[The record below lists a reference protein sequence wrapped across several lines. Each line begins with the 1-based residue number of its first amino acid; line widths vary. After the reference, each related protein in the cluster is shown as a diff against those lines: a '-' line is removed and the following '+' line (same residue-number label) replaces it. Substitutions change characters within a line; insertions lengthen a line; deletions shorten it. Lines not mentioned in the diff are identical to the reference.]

1 MNAVTPGLVI
11 DIEARINKLERGLK
25 QANDRQR
32 RAAGEMERRA
42 QQSARKIEQTYAG
55 MSNGIGASFAKLPVM
70 LKGVALPLIGGAG
83 LAAGAQQIRQT
94 VRGIA
99 ELGDE
104 AKRAGVEVEAF
115 QRWRYVAEQ
124 NRIGVDALTDGF
136 KELSLRADEV
146 IVTGKGSAE
155 ESFTRLGLSAE
166 ELARRLNDPSELML
180 QIVDRMQGLDK
191 AAQIR
196 VADEVFGGTGGERFV
211 ELLGIGEAGIR
222 RMMAEASVMSAGQID
237 KAAELDRRYSALTQ
251 NLANV
256 WKRVAL
262 GTADFAAQVAN
273 IRQDVEALEAS
284 ELFRTGAQAGSI
296 LGPDISDALAGN
308 GQAVADHAAQIGALL
323 VEYERFGAE
332 ASQLAPILEKFGNEL
347 RRMGETDAAD
357 ALFEAAQGT
366 LRLTGE
372 LDRGEIEA
380 RDFETRMGA
389 LIDRAQDAMSQIAAI
404 DDVRFARVIDR
415 LAGLGGA
422 LDVLKRKAGEL
433 RAALPGGGD
442 ANVAAARTRNEAE
455 AASMASLE
463 RHRQA
468 VEGFTEAE
476 NGRNAATSEQIRLQR
491 EAEQVRQRAED
502 AGASLTDAQ
511 VNSYAAEAIAGEEI
525 RRAADRAVTGGGGS
539 SAGGGAGGRTRDE
552 FAEAVAQL
560 QQGKAALD
568 AEAVALIAAAGA
580 GREYADALEFA
591 RTRADLLMAA
601 QRQGKAIT
609 SALSA
614 EIDRLAGG
622 YVEAGNRAEE
632 AAQKLQRVEE
642 NGQRGA
648 QALTGM
654 FMSILNGSMSAE
666 EALARLLLQLAEVQ
680 MQQALMSMMG
690 GGGAGA
696 GGGTMGAIVS
706 GIGALLTGGAGFA
719 SGGFTGAG
727 GKFEPAGVV
736 HRGEFVF
743 SKETVARLGAGN
755 LERLHQSA
763 QKGYSGVGL
772 VGVAGQVKQA
782 VSDSHR
788 AATAAPTQNISL
800 APTIN
805 LTASGGSP
813 EQNADLA
820 RQISAQTEKALRALM
835 QDELVRQMRPGAM
848 LGRR

>member
-42 QQSARKIEQTYAG
+42 RQSAERINDTYG
-55 MSNGIGASFAKLPVM
+55 RMSNGIGASFAKLPAM

-136 KELSLRADEV
+136 KELSLRADEF

-166 ELARRLNDPSELML
+166 ELARRLTDPSELML
-180 QIVDRMQGLDK
+180 EIVDRMQGLDK

-211 ELLGIGEAGIR
+211 ELLSMGEAGIR
-222 RMMAEASVMSAGQID
+222 RMMGEASVMSAGQID

-251 NLANV
+251 NLANG

-284 ELFRTGAQAGSI
+284 DLFRTGAQAGSI
-296 LGPDISDALAGN
+296 LGPGISDALAGD

-366 LRLTGE
+366 MRLTGE

-380 RDFETRMGA
+380 RDFETQMGA

-442 ANVAAARTRNEAE
+442 AIVAAARTRNEAE

-491 EAEQVRQRAED
+491 EAEQVRQRAEE
-502 AGASLTDAQ
+502 AGVRLTDAQ
-511 VNSYAAEAIAGEEI
+511 VNSYAADAIAGEEV
-525 RRAADRAVTGGGGS
+525 RRAADRTGGGADADKGGAS
-539 SAGGGAGGRTRDE
+539 GGAGRDRDE
-552 FAEAVAQL
+552 YADAVARMREEQ
-560 QQGKAALD
+560 AALD
-568 AEAVALIAAAGA
+568 AEAVALIAAAAA
-580 GREYADALEFA
+580 GRDYGDAIDYARA
-591 RTRADLLMAA
+591 RAELLMAA
-601 QRQGKAIT
+601 QREGKT
-609 SALSA
+609 VTPALQA
-614 EIDRLAGG
+614 EIDRLAGA
-622 YVEAGNRAEE
+622 YVEAGNRAEQA
-632 AAQKLQRVEE
+632 AAQIRQVEE
-642 NGQRGA
+642 RGQRGA
-648 QALTGM
+648 DALTDM
-654 FMSILNGSMSAE
+654 FMSVANGSMTAE
-666 EALARLLLQLAEVQ
+666 EALTNLLLQIAQAQLTKGLAGIF
-680 MQQALMSMMG
+680 G
-690 GGGAGA
+690 GGGMLGGVGTAVGGQLGFVA
-696 GGGTMGAIVS
+696 GGY
-706 GIGALLTGGAGFA
+706 TGH
-719 SGGFTGAG
+719 G
-727 GKFEPAGVV
+727 GKYEPAGVV
-736 HRGEFVF
+736 HRGEYVF

-763 QKGYSGVGL
+763 KRGYAEGGL
-772 VGVAGQVKQA
+772 VAATGTLAAAVSQSGATAGSAEGITIGSATINTTVNVQGANGTIEANPVMAGQISRQIEQNM
-782 VSDSHR
+782 R
-788 AATAAPTQNISL
+788 AFVQGEMVQQMR
-800 APTIN
+800 
-805 LTASGGSP
+805 SGGMLSG
-813 EQNADLA
+813 
-820 RQISAQTEKALRALM
+820 LR
-835 QDELVRQMRPGAM
+835 R
-848 LGRR
+848 